1 MIIVKFQNR
10 LQLEV
15 TLGSEQGLLYLAP
28 LALGGSAWR
37 ECLAGVLGGSE
48 IGFGSVVAVGSVI
61 KGKFPENALIAG
73 IPGQLKQ
80 IIERI

>member
-1 MIIVKFQNR
+1 MDR
-10 LQLEV
+10 SRGYY
-15 TLGSEQGLLYLAP
+15 T
-28 LALGGSAWR
+28 WR
-37 ECLAGVLGGSE
+37 PWRLAGVLGGSE